1 MNLFAT
7 TAFPDRDYT
16 YLPVLR
22 ELAAG
27 DRVGEHRL
35 VDDPAGADF
44 ILFLDA
50 HQHPRDLA
58 LKAIRRHPLARANRG
73 RTFIYNELD
82 QPWCALPGLYVSM
95 PSRSFDARRQR
106 AFPYLKLP
114 NPHVLTPG
122 CREQTP
128 RWLFSF
134 MGRRCHPV
142 RDALLAL
149 RHPRGFVE
157 DTSATFNALDL
168 PSADVEVRK
177 RRYAEILGAS
187 RFVLCPRGAGP
198 SSFRLYEALAAGR
211 APVILADEWTP
222 PRGPEWDKC
231 SLRVPESRAS
241 ELPAILERAEPNAG
255 TMGEHARRAWEEWFA
270 PEVLFHRIVE
280 SCRELL
286 EAPGGATVRPGPL
299 PDLRVLYLW
308 AREKKWKILSHRSV
322 PVKVP

>member
-1 MNLFAT
+1 MDLFAT

-22 ELAAG
+22 ELAAD

-58 LKAIRRHPLARANRG
+58 LNAIRRHPLTRANRG
-73 RTFIYNELD
+73 RTFLYNELD

-95 PSRSFDARRQR
+95 PSRSFDPRRQR
-106 AFPYLKLP
+106 AFPYLKLH
-114 NPHVLTPG
+114 NPHVFSPG
-122 CREQTP
+122 CREQAP

-134 MGRRCHPV
+134 MGRRCHPA
-142 RDALLAL
+142 RDAVLAL
-149 RHPRGFVE
+149 RYPRGFVE
-157 DTSATFNALDL
+157 DTSATFDALNL
-168 PSADVEVRK
+168 PSADVEARK
-177 RRYAEILGAS
+177 RRYAEVLGAS

-211 APVILADEWTP
+211 APVILADDWVP
-222 PRGPEWDKC
+222 PHGPAWEEF
-231 SLRVPESRAS
+231 SLRVPEAQIG
-241 ELPAILERAEPNAG
+241 ELAAILEREEPRAAV
-255 TMGEHARRAWEEWFA
+255 MGANARRAWEEWFS

-280 SCRELL
+280 SCRDLAE
-286 EAPGGATVRPGPL
+286 TRGPTTWL
-299 PDLRVLYLW
+299 PDRRYLYLW
-308 AREKKWKILSHRSV
+308 AREAKWRVLSHR
-322 PVKVP
+322 PAFLR